1 MNQNNIQLH
10 YYICLGAPPTRTPA
24 VGDEPFMRPEVG
36 FNPSW
41 FHKYCNIDFGE
52 RWHKD
57 PKFRLESRH
66 KMSEEIKKRFPGY
79 NIGEVLVNKPPDL
92 ITGMYGIGILD
103 GIFGRPLRYFTDK
116 WPVPEGDPLT
126 DEQIDA
132 LKVPD
137 LSCNEFFSNI
147 LSQVDEIYQLTGSVR
162 GYLNWQ
168 GVLNTAFRFRG
179 QDIFTDMIA
188 APDRARHLFSVI
200 TDAMIIAIKAFH
212 AKQKEYRIEYEFATI
227 SNCTVNT
234 VGPKMYD
241 QFLLPCDLTIRKE
254 FKNFGIHNCAWTVTP
269 YLDAYSTVP
278 NLGYLDMGIDSDMIK
293 AKKLFPETRRNILYT
308 SMDLKN
314 KSDEEIRNDF
324 IRIAEELAPCDVGL
338 PDIEND
344 VPDERI
350 MYAIDLCKELSE
362 KYSGN

>member
-1 MNQNNIQLH
+1 MISQLR
-10 YYICLGAPPTRTPA
+10 YYINLGAPPTRTEA
-24 VGDEPFMRPEVG
+24 AGDEPFMRPEVG

-41 FHKYCNIDFGE
+41 FYKFCGIDFGE
-52 RWHKD
+52 EYHKS
-57 PKFRLESRH
+57 PALRLESH
-66 KMSEEIKKRFPGY
+66 TKMADEIKRRFPGY
-79 NIGEVLVNKPPDL
+79 NIGEVLDDKPVDL

-103 GIFGRPLRYFTDK
+103 GIFGRSMRYFPDK
-116 WPVPEGDPLT
+116 WPVPEDKPMTEG
-126 DEQIDA
+126 EVDA

-137 LSCNEFFSNI
+137 LTNNEFLKIIFEQI
-147 LSQVDEIYQLTGSVR
+147 DEIYRLTGAAR

-188 APDRARHLFSVI
+188 APKRAEHLFSII
-200 TDAMIIAIKAFH
+200 TDTMIDAIKLFH
-212 AKQKEYRIEYEFATI
+212 AKQKEYGFETEFATI

-241 QFLLPCDLTIRKE
+241 QFLLPMDIKIRKE

-269 YLDAYSTVP
+269 YLDGYRKVP
-278 NLGYLDMGIDSDMIK
+278 NLGYLDMGIDSDMLK

-314 KSDEEIRNDF
+314 KSDEELKNDF
-324 IRIAEELAPCDVGL
+324 EKIANELAPCDVGL

-362 KYSGN
+362 NYS